1 MPVLPVVLEGIKQ
14 CLFEP
19 PVEALA
25 GFALRNPDLFG
36 LVADVMLAA
45 YHPGDFDD
53 DLWERFV
60 LIYSLEPSRACALR
74 ALLVDFYACNKTK
87 TLNDRRGKLLER
99 VLWECTPRNATHN
112 VMDRRRKCRLKD
124 GSGNVLGCSGHDF
137 DIAFLGVQAFE
148 GYECKARVG
157 NFLGGRT
164 QDKPKS
170 KHLAK
175 LAYMCRVK
183 SDLIGLGFNAHVFLA
198 GYDKNMSHAH
208 GILVRYQFAEIELLS
223 SRDIRDMIVAARG
236 RQVAQPAEGL

>member
-1 MPVLPVVLEGIKQ
+1 MGESVLMSDAPVNANQVEQYSRVVKA
-14 CLFEP
+14 
-19 PVEALA
+19 VELDEIR
-25 GFALRNPDLFG
+25 LLKV
-36 LVADVMLAA
+36 VA
-45 YHPGDFDD
+45 
-53 DLWERFV
+53 
-60 LIYSLEPSRACALR
+60 
-74 ALLVDFYACNKTK
+74 
-87 TLNDRRGKLLER
+87 
-99 VLWECTPRNATHN
+99 ECTPGTQPQAIDVETSF
-112 VMDRRRKCRLKD
+112 RLDKVVDIASGRLEAQAHLLVSGNTVASREPIKD

-137 DIAFLGVQAFE
+137 DIALLGIQAFE

-198 GYDKNMSHAH
+198 GYDKNMSPAH
-208 GILVRYQFAEIELLS
+208 GILVRYQFAETELLS

-236 RQVAQPAEGL
+236 RQIAQPAEGL